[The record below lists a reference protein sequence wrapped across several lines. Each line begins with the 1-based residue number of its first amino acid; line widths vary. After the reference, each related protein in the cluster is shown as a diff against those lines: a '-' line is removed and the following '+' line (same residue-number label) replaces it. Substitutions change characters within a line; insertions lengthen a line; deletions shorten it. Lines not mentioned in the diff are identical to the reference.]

1 MKIILLSIKP
11 KYGYAILEGR
21 KKYELRKCVNVV
33 IEPGDL
39 IIMYFSSPVKAILG
53 YFKAG
58 KVYVTSP
65 QQLRK
70 ILSELGDIGV
80 DEEDL
85 TYVEGFNKV
94 MAIEV
99 VEPRRCREVPLEKL
113 RKLGLNPPVSY
124 VRLKDEKARIILKEC
139 GIDV

>member
-11 KYGYAILEGR
+11 KYGYAILEGK

-65 QQLRK
+65 QQLRR
-70 ILSELGDIGV
+70 ILAELGNIGV

-85 TYVEGFNKV
+85 TYVEGFSKV

-99 VEPRRCREVPLEKL
+99 VEPRKCREVPLEKL

-124 VRLKDEKARIILKEC
+124 VRLKDEKAKIILREC